1 VVNKR
6 RDDFW
11 SGSAHDRGD
20 QTVVQIQSGTCSTRQ
35 KFSSKDWFLEREVWK
50 EQGTLENLTPRS
62 HIVVKHLKSQRKFLD
77 FKQEYPQ
84 LFDYRASVEQLEYQH
99 SKLMQMEEHPL
110 FRRLE
115 RKFLRD
121 VSFMN
126 EIMEEI
132 RLDRLAR
139 RDILS

>member
-1 VVNKR
+1 
-6 RDDFW
+6 
-11 SGSAHDRGD
+11 
-20 QTVVQIQSGTCSTRQ
+20 
-35 KFSSKDWFLEREVWK
+35 
-50 EQGTLENLTPRS
+50 
-62 HIVVKHLKSQRKFLD
+62 VKHLKSQRKFLD